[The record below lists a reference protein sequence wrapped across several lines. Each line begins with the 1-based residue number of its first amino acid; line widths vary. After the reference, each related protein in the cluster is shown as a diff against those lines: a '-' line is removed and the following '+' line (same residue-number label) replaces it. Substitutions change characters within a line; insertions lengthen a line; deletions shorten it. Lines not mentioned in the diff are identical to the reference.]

1 MVSLFNE
8 GYPNLFNKEI
18 EEDEEGD
25 EGQREDSEDGTSD
38 NEFGKR
44 WCWIALVDKVSTTTR
59 EKWSDVFEMNIRTF
73 LNIVC
78 YTNDKAEFDKQQIE
92 KWKRSH

>member
-1 MVSLFNE
+1 MVSEFNE
-8 GYPNLFNKEI
+8 GYPNLFNQESKEDE
-18 EEDEEGD
+18 EEDEESDGD
-25 EGQREDSEDGTSD
+25 TEDGGSD
-38 NEFGKR
+38 SEFGKR
-44 WCWIALVDKVSTTTR
+44 WCWIALIDKVSDTTK

-78 YTNDKAEFDKQQIE
+78 YTNDKAEYDKQQLE